1 MGMEEAFQKDA
12 DFSKMLP
19 EEETAF
25 LDAIEQKAIVEV
37 DEEGTEAAAVTAAYG
52 LGDPEPFE
60 IIADQPFFFVV
71 RDDKAQSILF
81 AGALADPE

>member
-1 MGMEEAFQKDA
+1 
-12 DFSKMLP
+12 MLP
-19 EEETAF
+19 EEETTF

-60 IIADQPFFFVV
+60 IIADQPFF
-71 RDDKAQSILF
+71 L
-81 AGALADPE
+81 